1 MKNYKR
7 WMLALGVAVVLSF
20 VAVNFKSITSAQE
33 RGKEEK
39 SDAAA
44 QGGAQKQAAPVKKDR
59 SIARR
64 PDEAKEDNPDLPPG
78 MNGKINFEAYL
89 MKRQE
94 HINMLL
100 GIAEDG
106 SYDPMLR
113 VKAIHAMAEQEVK
126 LKEDAKLG
134 LLAQPMISSTV
145 WTPVGPMP
153 IPNGQTSI
161 VPHPVSGRTTAIAVH
176 PTNPDIVFIGAA
188 NGGVFRSL
196 NGGQTWVPI
205 FDAAE
210 ALTIGS
216 IALAPSNPNILY
228 VGTGESNQCGSGC
241 NAGIGVYRID
251 DALTPNPAEVKLR
264 GPMNPPYTFIPA
276 AGGGPV
282 TTGSFTGRAISKVL
296 VHPTNP
302 GIIFVSTTSAVVGNP
317 NAAPGGG
324 TIPPTA
330 VRGVYRSTNANI
342 LDPNSVTFQKLLVA
356 PDNCFDNPCTGNSN
370 ITDLEFHPQD
380 PNIVVAFVR
389 PIANAALGGVWRT
402 ADSLAPTPT
411 FTQQLAI
418 NTTRGEFATTLGG
431 GAPTMYLASGE
442 SSAGTECPT
451 GSQAANSGAVRK
463 STDNGL
469 TWVKMTGGG
478 GFCGAQC
485 GYDISIAV
493 DRLDPNIVHLGGSAQ
508 GTCSRV
514 QARSTNGA
522 VNFVR
527 NDTGLHADT
536 HITVVAPSNTNIVYT
551 GSDGG
556 IWRST
561 NRGVTWT
568 SLNNPGYSATQ
579 YQGLDLHPTDRFFT
593 LGGTQDNGTQL
604 MLPEFNSL
612 DPNRNHDPNR
622 PINQWRRADSGDGG
636 YALVD
641 KSAADT
647 QNVTMYHT
655 YFNQQNTQIG
665 FARVSRT
672 DCAFPGQWP
681 FKGFIPG
688 FTAPSGFVNA
698 CGDVEAPNGITND
711 NVLFYAPM
719 DLGPSLAPGQPNTLY
734 FGTDRLYRSI
744 NRGDTMQLASQA
756 PVNPF
761 TIAAPT
767 VGAAISSIWV
777 SKTDDNA
784 RIVGTAVQN
793 AAIPPAQGGG
803 TQTVG
808 GQVFATRTGLPVLTE
823 VTPPIAVANR
833 RVVGRVYIDPN
844 NSAVA
849 YVCYGGQGIPA
860 NQHIWKTTN
869 LSDTPGATTW
879 TPIANG
885 IPDVPVNAFVS
896 DPADSNHLYAGT
908 DIGVYTSQDGGTTW
922 VPYGTGLPRIAVFQM
937 AIQNNNRFLRI
948 ATHSRGM
955 WDIALTPPGAL
966 NISGNVTGLP
976 AGQTA
981 TVTLTGTSTQT
992 VVATGPTGAYSFS
1005 GLTPGG
1011 NYTVT
1016 VTREGT
1022 TFTPSYRTFNDIASS
1037 KTGQDFAGAASSAAT
1052 LPGPGQVLI
1061 SEFRTRGKNGAADEF
1076 IELYNNT
1083 NSNITVGTTDGSTG
1097 WAVDSTSGGT
1107 RQNVAIIPNG
1117 TVLPARRHFLLA
1129 ARDYS
1134 LVAYANADFYYQ
1146 PTSGSDMDDDR
1157 GLALYTTSNRAN
1169 FSAANR
1175 LDAAGFVGSA
1185 PENVEGTGLFP
1196 IGGTQN
1202 GEYSFVRRQLT
1213 GRPQDTDNNRN
1224 DFAFVATTTATIGGI
1239 QPILGAPGPQN
1250 TLSPRQDPNRTI
1262 IITAFDPSVSTNSFP
1277 NRERDGSDF
1286 GVNRAFGTMILR
1298 RTFTN
1303 DSGLRITRIRFRVV
1317 DITTNGNTVAGQAD
1331 LRLLD
1336 SSDQTV
1342 LRQNVNTRVHGTLVE
1357 QYPTAFRPD
1366 SGGGLNTTMTLVNQ
1380 NLSNVNTVNQEGLA
1394 SRVNGVCPPNQVCA
1408 VNVQFKLGIQREG
1421 SFRFIVSL
1429 EGLP

>member
-7 WMLALGVAVVLSF
+7 WMLVLGVAVLLSF
-20 VAVNFKSITSAQE
+20 TAVNFKSITSAQE
-33 RGKEEK
+33 RGKDAK

-44 QGGAQKQAAPVKKDR
+44 QGGAQQQPNAPVKRDR
-59 SIARR
+59 SMVRR
-64 PDEAKEDNPDLPPG
+64 PSEAKEDNPDLPVA
-78 MNGKINFEAYL
+78 MNGKINFETYL
-89 MKRQE
+89 IKRQE

-100 GIAEDG
+100 GMAEDG
-106 SYDPMLR
+106 SYDPMKR
-113 VKAIHAMAEQEVK
+113 VKAIAQMTAQEEQ
-126 LKEDAKLG
+126 LKEDAKNG
-134 LLAQPMISSTV
+134 LLAQPMISSTT

-176 PTNPDIVFIGAA
+176 PTNPDIVFIGSA
-188 NGGVFRSL
+188 NGGVFRSM
-196 NGGQTWVPI
+196 NGGQTWIPI
-205 FDAAE
+205 FDSAE
-210 ALTIGS
+210 SLAIGAL
-216 IALAPSNPNILY
+216 ALAPSNPNILY

-251 DALTPNPAEVKLR
+251 DAITPNPAEVKLR
-264 GPMNPPYTFIPA
+264 GPMNPPYNFIPA
-276 AGGGPV
+276 AGGAPT
-282 TTGSFTGRAISKVL
+282 TTGTFTGRGISKIV

-302 GIIFVSTTSAVVGNP
+302 AIIFVSTTSAVVGNP

-330 VRGVYRSTNANI
+330 IRGLWRSTNANI

-356 PDNCFDNPCTGNSN
+356 PENCFDNPCTGNSN
-370 ITDLEFHPQD
+370 ITDIEFHPQD
-380 PNIVVAFVR
+380 PNILVAFVR
-389 PIANAALGGVWRT
+389 PIANAAAGGVWRA
-402 ADSLAPTPT
+402 ADALAPTPT
-411 FTQQLAI
+411 FTQQFAV
-418 NTTRGEFATTLGG
+418 NTTRGEFAVTQAGGTT
-431 GAPTMYLASGE
+431 TMYLASGE
-442 SSAGTECPT
+442 SSAGTECPA
-451 GSQAANSGAVRK
+451 GSQAANPGAVRK
-463 STDNGL
+463 SVDNGL
-469 TWVKMTGGG
+469 TWVKQTGGG
-478 GFCGAQC
+478 GFCGGQC
-485 GYDISIAV
+485 FYDISIAADKV
-493 DRLDPNIVHLGGSAQ
+493 DPNIVHLGGSAQ
-508 GTCSRV
+508 GTCTRV
-514 QARSTNGA
+514 QARSTNGGA
-522 VNFVR
+522 NFVR

-536 HITVVAPSNTNIVYT
+536 HITVVSPSNTNIVYT

-579 YQGLDLHPTDRFFT
+579 YQGMDIHPTDRFLT
-593 LGGTQDNGTQL
+593 LGGSQDNGTQM
-604 MLPEFNSL
+604 MLPEFYTA
-612 DPNRNHDPNR
+612 DPNRSNDPNR

-636 YALVD
+636 YALID
-641 KSAADT
+641 KSATDT

-655 YFNQQNTQIG
+655 YFNQQNSQIG
-665 FARVSRT
+665 FARVSRL

-711 NVLFYAPM
+711 PVLFYAPM

-734 FGTDRLYRSI
+734 FGTDRLYRSV
-744 NRGDTMQLASQA
+744 NKGDTMTLASQA
-756 PVNPF
+756 PVVAGQ
-761 TIAAPT
+761 TLST
-767 VGAAISSIWV
+767 IWV

-784 RIVGTAVQN
+784 RMVGTS
-793 AAIPPAQGGG
+793 GGR
-803 TQTVG
+803 
-808 GQVFATRTGLPVLTE
+808 VFATRTGLPVLTD
-823 VTPPIAVANR
+823 VTPTGAPARI
-833 RVVGRVYIDPN
+833 VGRVYIDPN

-849 YVCYGGQGIPA
+849 YIAYGGQGIPA
-860 NQHIWKTTN
+860 EQHIWKTTN
-869 LSDTPGATTW
+869 LSDTAGATTW
-879 TPIANG
+879 TAIANG

-908 DIGVYTSQDGGTTW
+908 DIGVYTSQDGGNTW
-922 VPYGTGLPRIAVFQM
+922 VPYGTGLPRVAIFQM
-937 AIQNNNRFLRI
+937 AIQNANRFLRVG
-948 ATHSRGM
+948 THSRGM

-966 NISGNVTGLP
+966 NISGSVTGLP

-981 TVTLTGTSTQT
+981 TVTLSGTSTQT
-992 VVATGPTGAYSFS
+992 VTVTGPGGAYNFT

-1022 TFTPSYRTFNDIASS
+1022 TFTPPFRTYNDIASS

-1061 SEFRTRGKNGAADEF
+1061 SEFRSRGKNGAADEF

-1097 WAVDSTSGGT
+1097 WAIDSTSGGT
-1107 RQNVAIIPNG
+1107 RQNVAVVPNG
-1117 TVLPARRHFLLA
+1117 TVLQARKHFLLA

-1134 LVAYANADFYYQ
+1134 LGAYANADYYYQ

-1175 LDAAGFVGSA
+1175 LDAVGFVGSA
-1185 PENVEGTGLFP
+1185 PENVEGTPLFP
-1196 IGGTQN
+1196 IGGAQN
-1202 GEYSFVRRQLT
+1202 GEYSFVRRMLT
-1213 GRPQDTDNNRN
+1213 GTPQDTNDNRN

-1250 TLSPRQDPNRTI
+1250 ALSPRQDSARNI
-1262 IITAFDPSVSTNSFP
+1262 IITAFDPSVSVNSFP

-1286 GVNRAFGTMILR
+1286 GVNRAFGTMTLR

-1336 SSDQTV
+1336 SSDQAV
-1342 LRQNVNTRVHGTLVE
+1342 LRQNVSTRVHGTLVE
-1357 QYPTAFRPD
+1357 QYPTAFL
-1366 SGGGLNTTMTLVNQ
+1366 SSNGGGLNTTMTLVNQ
-1380 NLSNVNTVNQEGLA
+1380 NLSTVNTVNAEGLA

-1408 VNVQFKLGIQREG
+1408 VNVQFKLGVQREG
-1421 SFRFIVSL
+1421 AFRFIVNL